1 MKQTFNVELIR
12 ALAKKYKIST
22 RYVRY
27 CLNGERSPCF
37 AEKIKND
44 YRKYIDKIENVI
56 EHEMKTEDSI

>member
-1 MKQTFNVELIR
+1 MKQTFNVGLIQ

-27 CLNGERSPCF
+27 CLNGERSPYF

-44 YRKYIDKIENVI
+44 YKKSIDKIENVI
-56 EHEMKTEDSI
+56 EEEINTP